1 MATPLTVLLYASIAA
16 LSAIPGG
23 LVRWSAEPGR
33 DRWLGWAHALAAG
46 GMLGAAFVLT
56 GVPDAAAGAAAIGGI
71 LGVAFIV
78 VTHAVTGLET
88 LDLSRPDREDPT
100 AARRLVAL
108 HALHAC
114 TEGVAIG
121 IAMAV
126 DLSLGVFMA
135 LAIAVHNVPE
145 AALLSAATRRQG
157 AGRASTVGLV
167 VLSNLG
173 QPALAMATWFTVTT
187 VPASLSWALGLA
199 VGALLNLVMTEL
211 LPASY
216 REAGST
222 SIALVASVALGLVV
236 LLGGI
241 LP

>member
-33 DRWLGWAHALAAG
+33 DQWLGWAHALAAG

-56 GVPDAAAGAAAIGGI
+56 GVPDAAAGAGAIGGV

-78 VTHAVTGLET
+78 ATHAVTRLET

-100 AARRLVAL
+100 AAPRLVAL

-121 IAMAV
+121 VAMAV
-126 DLSLGVFMA
+126 DLSLGAFMA
-135 LAIAVHNVPE
+135 IAIAVHNVPE
-145 AALLSAATRRQG
+145 AALLSSATRRQG
-157 AGRASTVGLV
+157 AGRSGSVGLV
-167 VLSNLG
+167 VLSNMG
-173 QPALAMATWFTVTT
+173 QPALAVATWFVVAM
-187 VPASLSWALGLA
+187 VPASLPWVLGFA